1 MKAVESLEKTT
12 FMVSEIGL
20 FSDNEVVDELPT
32 SSLKFLLLPYLLG
45 TLVLKRL
52 NIPRT
57 ETLKLA
63 KIYYLDFLKRCKEYD
78 LTNMNIS
85 KFYDNEE
92 TEENA
97 KPSNN
102 VPAKKSSRPTAQ
114 VSYNHYIFSKACI
127 AYS

>member
-1 MKAVESLEKTT
+1 MKAIESLEKTT

-20 FSDNEVVDELPT
+20 FSDNEVVFELPT

-57 ETLKLA
+57 ETLRLA

-78 LTNMNIS
+78 LTNMNFS
-85 KFYDNEE
+85 KFYDDEE

-97 KPSNN
+97 AKPSNN
-102 VPAKKSSRPTAQ
+102 IPVKKSSRPTPQ
-114 VSYNHYIFSKACI
+114 VSSNYEKILIVFFS
-127 AYS
+127 